1 MAFALCAVC
10 VTAAFL
16 EHANQLARTPEHVG
30 RARLT
35 MGFTEGRRPDRVGQ
49 VVRSELA
56 TVLHSGAVHGNK
68 KISGRLLSMISIV
81 DIDMSPDLR
90 NARVKVSIIGD
101 RKDKISAVRWLQGS
115 AKPIRHVLAQRLKG
129 MKRIPQLSFQHVD
142 VGAAVDM
149 MVKIQELSEERQRA
163 EAARGEG
170 GDAGALEFDGDDDD
184 AFAFDDNGD
193 DELDFTFEAD
203 EEEEDLAA
211 KAAKAEEE
219 EEEKFVFQPDED

>member
-101 RKDKISAVRWLQGS
+101 RKDKISAVCQWS
-115 AKPIRHVLAQRLKG
+115 NLKG
-129 MKRIPQLSFQHVD
+129 HGCEFTPVD
-142 VGAAVDM
+142 ECLRGPAGEMAPGQRETDPARAGAA
-149 MVKIQELSEERQRA
+149 A
-163 EAARGEG
+163 E
-170 GDAGALEFDGDDDD
+170 GD
-184 AFAFDDNGD
+184 
-193 DELDFTFEAD
+193 EAD
-203 EEEEDLAA
+203 TAA
-211 KAAKAEEE
+211 ELPACGCWRSGGY
-219 EEEKFVFQPDED
+219 DG